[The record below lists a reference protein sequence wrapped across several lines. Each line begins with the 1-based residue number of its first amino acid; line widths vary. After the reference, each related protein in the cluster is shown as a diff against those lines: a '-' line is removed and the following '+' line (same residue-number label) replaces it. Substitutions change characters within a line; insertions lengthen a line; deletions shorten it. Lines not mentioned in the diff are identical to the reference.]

1 MKCLNYV
8 HVFFQFAM
16 HLLKNSTTRIKIFY
30 FKEMIYIYH
39 PIPYT
44 QLCVAV
50 RSCAQIV
57 QWQQTTIRL
66 TKNIF
71 VPFSWI
77 FFIVLRWLGRM
88 VLVCP
93 SLRVACFPKHT
104 V

>member
-1 MKCLNYV
+1 MLLYVRALLMKCLNYV

-50 RSCAQIV
+50 RKSFSGNK
-57 QWQQTTIRL
+57 QQL
-66 TKNIF
+66 D
-71 VPFSWI
+71 
-77 FFIVLRWLGRM
+77 
-88 VLVCP
+88 
-93 SLRVACFPKHT
+93 
-104 V
+104 